1 MYKKNYQLDVEEQD
15 ILDSFNRGEWKS
27 KGENLDKYVK
37 AAKKTIDNQRKRTKY
52 LTPTQMRNLKLRSA
66 TQMV

>member
-1 MYKKNYQLDVEEQD
+1 MYKKNYQLDEEEQD

-27 KGENLDKYVK
+27 KGEPLDKYVK
-37 AAKKTIDNQRKRTKY
+37 AAKKTMNSQCNRIKY
-52 LTPTQMRNLKLRSA
+52 HAPTQIKNFKLRSA